1 MAGLGKALT
10 GPGERAGAN
19 ARRPIKGKHRRKV
32 MKAKS
37 QEKTISILKIDQVTL
52 SARIL
57 FTSPLIMNRL
67 PKKARE
73 QLLLPPLPKN
83 KAARQQTLKH
93 DPIAEYRDSVYRC
106 PDPKSPGEPKAPT
119 LVHLPNGAFKKA
131 MAQAAIDIPGATK
144 AQIGR
149 LVSISNPMVHL
160 YGIPYLYT
168 AVVRQAGINHAP
180 DIRTRAI
187 FPQAACEISIA
198 FIRQLINE
206 GDLARLLSAAG
217 IITGIG
223 DGRTEK
229 GTFDFGQFVVVD
241 DNTPEHAQWKT
252 IVSKQGRAAQ
262 EAALLTPEAYDED
275 SEELVAYFQ
284 AEIGRRDNSRS
295 DAAPTRKKKMRA
307 TTAVALDKRGGNAKR
322 VEIQ

>member
-1 MAGLGKALT
+1 
-10 GPGERAGAN
+10 
-19 ARRPIKGKHRRKV
+19 

-37 QEKTISILKIDQVTL
+37 EQSQQAVSILRIDQVYL
-52 SARIL
+52 KARIL
-57 FTSPLIMNRL
+57 FKTPLIMNRL

-73 QLLLPPLPKN
+73 QLLIPPPPKN

-106 PDPKSPGEPKAPT
+106 RDPESPT

-149 LVSISNPMVHL
+149 LVSITDPTVFL
-160 YGIPYLYT
+160 YGTPYLYS
-168 AVVRQAGINHAP
+168 AVVRQAGINRAP

-187 FPQAACEISIA
+187 FPQAACEIRIG

-206 GDLARLLSAAG
+206 GDLLCLLSAAG
-217 IITGIG
+217 LITGIG

-229 GTFDFGQFVVVD
+229 GTFDFGAYDVMEPD
-241 DNTPEHAQWKT
+241 SPDLAQWQS
-252 IVSKQGRAAQ
+252 IVAKQGRKAQ
-262 EAALLTPEAYDED
+262 EAALETPEAYDED
-275 SEELVAYFQ
+275 TEELLAYFQ
-284 AEIGRRDNSRS
+284 AEMVRRDRPRS
-295 DAAPTRKKKMRA
+295 KEEAVIADEQVKKARQRNGRKAA
-307 TTAVALDKRGGNAKR
+307 
-322 VEIQ
+322 Q